1 MNKEKPYS
9 PSSDPAALTGRRRR
23 CRGPGRRWPRLRSRV
38 AAAGRALAARP
49 GRGPPGL
56 GHPRERE
63 RERFW
68 GKTCVREREKERDF
82 GGEKLV

>member
-38 AAAGRALAARP
+38 AAAGRALAAARLALAT
-49 GRGPPGL
+49 RA
-56 GHPRERE
+56 RERE
-63 RERFW
+63 R
-68 GKTCVREREKERDF
+68 GF
-82 GGEKLV
+82 GGKLA

>member
-38 AAAGRALAARP
+38 AAAGRAPGRAWPRLAAPWPRALAAA
-49 GRGPPGL
+49 RL
-56 GHPRERE
+56 ALATRARERE
-63 RERFW
+63 R
-68 GKTCVREREKERDF
+68 GF
-82 GGEKLV
+82 GGKLA